1 MGKFV
6 IIPSH
11 PSNDF
16 FAQFPNCLTYA
27 TKEEF
32 VGNLYYAMTHA
43 PEPLTEVYAFAL
55 SWEAATQ
62 RLEAA
67 GCIPNDEA
75 EKMKEALS
83 SEEAGIEV
91 CSDGSVVVR
100 DGLIAIND
108 LSHIERC
115 RLLSLLL
122 STVKKVAR
130 VFPWSSAIPVF
141 SIVNSVQDYLKR
153 YKKIKV
159 REALSLE
166 VESPTTLPVSNTLFW
181 QSFQKQ

>member
-32 VGNLYYAMTHA
+32 VGGLYYAITHA
-43 PEPLTEVYAFAL
+43 PEPVTEEFAFAL

-67 GCIPNDEA
+67 GCIPKAEA
-75 EKMKEALS
+75 EKMQEALS

-91 CSDGSVVVR
+91 RSMGAFELRVGS
-100 DGLIAIND
+100 
-108 LSHIERC
+108 
-115 RLLSLLL
+115 
-122 STVKKVAR
+122 
-130 VFPWSSAIPVF
+130 
-141 SIVNSVQDYLKR
+141 
-153 YKKIKV
+153 
-159 REALSLE
+159 
-166 VESPTTLPVSNTLFW
+166 
-181 QSFQKQ
+181 

>member
-27 TKEEF
+27 NKEEF
-32 VGNLYYAMTHA
+32 VGNLYYAITHT
-43 PEPLTEVYAFAL
+43 PEPLTEEYAFAL

-67 GCIPNDEA
+67 GCIPKEEA

-83 SEEAGIEV
+83 SDDASVEV
-91 CSDGSVVVR
+91 SFFQLV
-100 DGLIAIND
+100 
-108 LSHIERC
+108 
-115 RLLSLLL
+115 
-122 STVKKVAR
+122 
-130 VFPWSSAIPVF
+130 SSGCCQFFYNLNHPLDHTA
-141 SIVNSVQDYLKR
+141 SYC
-153 YKKIKV
+153 
-159 REALSLE
+159 
-166 VESPTTLPVSNTLFW
+166 
-181 QSFQKQ
+181 